1 MLHMKQRFL
10 QVGVIILA
18 ASMLG
23 GYVVHSQKSQSSGQ
37 PMPGSKTKQL
47 PAGVGHG
54 AQSDVTPASGVL
66 STNSPHLMMS
76 SSKGGVFVTSS
87 QQAQVFGAASQPA
100 PGPVWVLPATN
111 HSAVFMSSSKFATVV
126 RPEALQAM
134 QTSAPA
140 SKPPSRMIMP
150 GSKSFIMPAP
160 AGSGAIPAVATNIP
174 PATR

>member
-1 MLHMKQRFL
+1 MLHVKQRFL

-37 PMPGSKTKQL
+37 MMPGSKTKQL
-47 PAGVGHG
+47 PAGVG
-54 AQSDVTPASGVL
+54 QDVQVGVAPASGVL
-66 STNSPHLMMS
+66 STNTPQLMMS

-87 QQAQVFGAASQPA
+87 QQAQASGIFTQTA
-100 PGPVWVLPATN
+100 PGAIWVLPATN
-111 HSAVFMSSSKFATVV
+111 HSAVFMSGSKFATVV
-126 RPEALQAM
+126 RPEVLRLM
-134 QTSAPA
+134 QTNASAGN
-140 SKPPSRMIMP
+140 PPSHMMMP

-160 AGSGAIPAVATNIP
+160 VGSGSTPAAAPNIP